1 MTGFGRAEGVVA
13 EKKVTVEVRSLNSKQ
28 LDLFIKLP
36 GLYREKDAEL
46 RQWAGEEVVRGK
58 SEIVVNSEL
67 APGAKRSHFDAELV
81 REYYEELRGITR
93 NVDGAADTDLMG
105 LVLRLPDV
113 QNTGREQLTDA
124 EWTAVRKLITD
135 AMHGFNAFRE
145 AEGRK
150 LNDDLRQR
158 VEHISA
164 LLVEIDGQDSG
175 RAERTRERIRS
186 RLAELQAKVDQ
197 DRFEQE
203 LVFYLE
209 KMDINEEKVRLRAHC
224 TYFLETLENEQ
235 QQGRKLGFITQE
247 MGREI
252 NTLGSKA
259 NDATMQRNV
268 VLMKDELEKI
278 KEQVLNVL

>member
-1 MTGFGRAEGVVA
+1 MTGFGRAEGIVA

-28 LDLFIKLP
+28 LDLFVKLP
-36 GLYREKDAEL
+36 PLYKEKDAEL

-58 SEIVVNSEL
+58 SEVIVNSEL
-67 APGAKRSHFDAELV
+67 APGAKRSHFDADLV
-81 REYYEELRGITR
+81 REYYEELRDIAR
-93 NVDGAADTDLMG
+93 KVDDTTHTDLMG

-113 QNTGREQLTDA
+113 QNTGREKLTEE
-124 EWTAVRKLITD
+124 EWTAVRALITD
-135 AMHGFNAFRE
+135 AIQGFNAFRE

-150 LNDDLRQR
+150 LHDDLKHR
-158 VEHISA
+158 VERIGH
-164 LLVEIDGQDSG
+164 LLAEVEGQDAG
-175 RAERTRERIRS
+175 RAERTRERIRA

-224 TYFLETLENEQ
+224 TYFIETLEHEQ

-259 NDATMQRNV
+259 NDAAMQRNV